1 MDKVLGFASYAGT
14 WCPFL
19 VRVGKAMVGALVMAW
34 ITHGLPVLAAEAASS
49 TVAKPALLKTDVA
62 VIQIE
67 GKDYTIDDLKQL
79 YPAQF
84 HQDIEMKIFESLG
97 GMSQR
102 FFIDSFYRKW
112 AKQAKVA
119 EDSGRQE
126 YLKKHVKV
134 TDQQVAKVLEQMKD
148 DARLKSMSQ
157 QERRD
162 AVRASLEQQAKREV
176 EVKLLTDAL
185 NQGKMKLM
193 LTEPPS
199 PKLNLT
205 YFKDDY
211 VRYGP
216 DNDDIKPIECVGD
229 SCPLTVVEY
238 AEFQC
243 PYCAQVP
250 PVAKQ
255 LLAHYKGKIRWIMR
269 DFPLDFHERAVP
281 TAIAAGCASEQ
292 DKFWYMYELLFANQS
307 DLSDGMIVKHA
318 KSLGIYNAKF
328 KDCLAKPDKIK
339 ARIDRNYAS
348 GIKLGV
354 AGTPGFYLN
363 GRKLMVQMSY
373 ASFKQAFDAELKA
386 VATGGDK

>member
-1 MDKVLGFASYAGT
+1 MDKVVGFARYVRPWHVLDA
-14 WCPFL
+14 
-19 VRVGKAMVGALVMAW
+19 RVGKVMVGVMAW
-34 ITHGLPVLAAEAASS
+34 LIYSLPVVAEEAASS
-49 TVAKPALLKTDVA
+49 AVEEAALLQTDAA
-62 VIQIE
+62 VIKLD
-67 GKDYTIDDLKQL
+67 GKTYTIGDLKQL

-102 FFIDSFYRKW
+102 FFMDEFYQKW

-119 EDSGRQE
+119 KDSARQE
-126 YLKKHVKV
+126 YLKQHVKV
-134 TDQQVAKVLEQMKD
+134 TDSQVSAVLEQMKD
-148 DARLKSMSQ
+148 NARLKSMSQ

-162 AVRASLEQQAKREV
+162 AVRASLEQQAKRDV
-176 EVKLLTDAL
+176 ELKLLTDAMQ
-185 NQGKMKLM
+185 QGKMKLM
-193 LTEPPS
+193 LAEPPS
-199 PKLNLT
+199 PKLNFT

-216 DNDDIKPIECVGD
+216 DNDDTEPIECVGD

-269 DFPLDFHERAVP
+269 DFPLDFHDRAVP
-281 TAIAAGCASEQ
+281 TAIAAGCAAEQ
-292 DKFWYMYELLFANQS
+292 DKFWHMYELLFANQS

-318 KSLGIYNAKF
+318 KSLGIYNTKY

-339 ARIDRNYAS
+339 ARVDRNYAS
-348 GIKLGV
+348 GIKVGV

-363 GRKLMVQMSY
+363 NRKLMVQMSY
-373 ASFKQAFDAELKA
+373 AGFKQAFDAELKA
-386 VATGGDK
+386 LNGGK